1 MGVGEGDGLGNDLD
15 KIQFF
20 WQCSSTTKIDVRQ
33 VAQMQDKKW
42 HDLLYSPRNP

>member
-20 WQCSSTTKIDVRQ
+20 SWQCSSTTKIDVRK
-33 VAQMQDKKW
+33 VAQMQDKK
-42 HDLLYSPRNP
+42 